1 MKGPALRGLF
11 YFRDRSKLDR
21 LQCDG
26 SMKNITTANLGICQG
41 SKVMFADFA
50 HGGEMWTGNGP
61 RESRHTVQFDAPFA
75 EAPTVMVG
83 IAMWDMDQTTAVRAD
98 IAAEKVSRKGFDL
111 VFRTWAD
118 TRVARIRAD
127 WTALGPVRTE
137 DDWDVD

>member
-1 MKGPALRGLF
+1 MKH
-11 YFRDRSKLDR
+11 
-21 LQCDG
+21 
-26 SMKNITTANLGICQG
+26 ITTATLGICQG

-50 HGGEMWTGNGP
+50 HGGAMWTGNGP
-61 RESRHTVQFDAPFA
+61 RESRHAIRFDSPFS

-98 IAAEKVSRKGFDL
+98 IVAEKVTRKGFDL

-137 DDWDVD
+137 DDWEVD